1 MKSNN
6 LIVTQVLLCVF
17 VPLFVMF
24 AIIKFGPNSVARL
37 FLNPDKL
44 KSIIE
49 YDQKKEYEAL
59 TKKTASAIE
68 EDLKSKSGNLLN
80 NALDP
85 VLGNRENPSITI
97 IEYLDYRCGYCK
109 KAHDEISKLLSD
121 EKYKGKI
128 RVIIKN
134 YPVIGGEVSLYA
146 AEIATSV
153 FKKNHAKFEEFHLK
167 LFNTQLTTQKDVDKV
182 LESIGMKY
190 DDIKSE
196 DVRQSIISNF
206 NFAREINVSGT
217 PAFII
222 GNEFIGGFITYEQMS
237 RKIDDFL
244 ESQSSKK

>member
-1 MKSNN
+1 MKNNN
-6 LIVTQVLLCVF
+6 LIVTQVFLCVF

-97 IEYLDYRCGYCK
+97 VEYLDYRCGYCK

-153 FKKNHAKFEEFHLK
+153 FKKNPAKFEEFHLK

-237 RKIDDFL
+237 RKIDEFL
-244 ESQSSKK
+244 ESKSPKK